1 MIMNNTELINVSH
14 ELLVQSLTT
23 LSQSHYSL
31 ELLFS
36 QNPDWDAEVKW
47 QIEEAACK
55 LGFAL
60 ATLSTWLDEDKKG
73 TTNS

>member
-1 MIMNNTELINVSH
+1 MDNIELIKVSH
-14 ELLVQSLTT
+14 KQLAQSLTI
-23 LSQSHYSL
+23 LSQSHCKL

-60 ATLSTWLDEDKKG
+60 ATLSTWLEEEKQETAD
-73 TTNS
+73 T